1 MTDSATSS
9 SRRRF
14 LAIGGVAAGVLGLGA
29 LGLVELVDHGV
40 LPGAS
45 ILNDLDGACTVDVP
59 PPQYGPVGRQIERS
73 FYSRHRGRTVG
84 YTLGLPANFR
94 VGDNIPLVV
103 FLHGFGQNH
112 RTGVGAAPTP
122 ARAIA
127 LRVNGVA
134 LPPYALVTVDGGPH
148 YWHAFGDDDPMAM
161 VTDEL
166 IPRCQALGLGRSPGT
181 IGVMGL
187 SMGGYGAVLFAERRP
202 DLFRATAA
210 LSPAIWTD
218 FASSQG
224 ANSAAYANAAD
235 FAAYD
240 VVTHTAALA
249 RTPTFLASGFHDPFY
264 PGAQTLAAHL
274 PSSTPAEIIFAK
286 GCHGGDFYNA
296 HAPAALSFLTHHLT

>member
-1 MTDSATSS
+1 MKELTTSS
-9 SRRRF
+9 SRRHF
-14 LAIGGVAAGVLGLGA
+14 LAFGAVAAGVVGLGA
-29 LGLVELVDHGV
+29 VGLVELVDHGV
-40 LPGAS
+40 LPGQS

-59 PPQYGPVGRQIERS
+59 PAHYGPVGDQVERT
-73 FYSRHRGRTVG
+73 FFSRHRGRTVG

-94 VGDNIPLVV
+94 VGDDIPLVV

-122 ARAIA
+122 AQAIA
-127 LRVNGVA
+127 LRVNGNA
-134 LPPYALVTVDGGPH
+134 LPPFALVTVDGGPH
-148 YWHAFGDDDPMAM
+148 YWHVFGDDDPMAM
-161 VTDEL
+161 ITDEL
-166 IPRCQALGLGRSPGT
+166 IPRCQALGPGRSPGT

-224 ANSAAYANAAD
+224 ANEGAFVNAAN

-240 VVTHTAALA
+240 VVTHADALSH
-249 RTPTFLASGFHDPFY
+249 TPTFLASGFHDPFY
-264 PGAQTLAAHL
+264 PGAQALAARL
-274 PSSTPAEIIFAK
+274 PGSTPKEVIFAN

-296 HAPAALSFLTHHLT
+296 HAPAALAFLTNHLT